1 MTLAAILPPTDDFVV
16 SYRTHVTRMPVAPD
30 YQRTLNRAAQKFL
43 SDHPDLNEWMTRPVE
58 ARLTELARRPDTWPV
73 IAFAMLSGR
82 CRADLDF
89 LIAKR
94 FGHSAGRTVA
104 VLYPTDVARLHE
116 AARRLG
122 RSDAAFKELLGRT
135 IPLVI
140 AAFGVPVSEV
150 DAEQLDDLLEFV
162 AKTQR
167 LSEPMRRSTRGR
179 LFGLRQLL
187 FEAGMLDSPPPR
199 RRSGGPATREQRMQ
213 VVAAPALRRSLVAY
227 IEARSAVVRPKT
239 LDKLTSALGIFGE
252 FLTERFPEVTSLR
265 KLERR
270 HIEAYLAWTAT
281 RACRGSH
288 DRSKTVGPFVPAH
301 AAITLR
307 NFLDDITAW
316 GWAEAP
322 RRRLV
327 FATDIPRQPAML
339 PRALAP
345 DVDRAL
351 MTAVGDLADPFA
363 RAAITILRHTGLRR
377 GELLDL
383 ELDCLMDFGLSGT
396 WLRVPIGKLND
407 ERAVPLDES
416 ALDAFAE
423 WLAHR
428 SAQRALPH
436 PRDGRLCD
444 FVFVERGRRIG
455 PGRIQQGLAHAV
467 EAAGLLGADGRPL
480 HVVAHQLRHTWATEL
495 VNAGM
500 SLQALMTLLGHRSP
514 EMTVRYARLASPT
527 LRAAYD
533 EAVGKVARRI
543 PVAPAGRRVVPDRV
557 NWLASE
563 MLKTRVAHGYC
574 ARELAAEACPYAN
587 VCETCPNFVTTPE
600 FVPAIENQL
609 ADVRALRDD
618 ADRRGWSAEVRRHER
633 VIGSLEA
640 HLRRLRTT

>member
-288 DRSKTVGPFVPAH
+288 D
-301 AAITLR
+301 
-307 NFLDDITAW
+307 
-316 GWAEAP
+316 P
-322 RRRLV
+322 RRRSARSSPLTPPSRCETSSTTSPPGAGRKLPGAGWCSPPTSLV
-327 FATDIPRQPAML
+327 NPPCC
-339 PRALAP
+339 RALWRPTWTAP
-345 DVDRAL
+345 
-351 MTAVGDLADPFA
+351 
-363 RAAITILRHTGLRR
+363 
-377 GELLDL
+377 
-383 ELDCLMDFGLSGT
+383 S
-396 WLRVPIGKLND
+396 
-407 ERAVPLDES
+407 
-416 ALDAFAE
+416 
-423 WLAHR
+423 
-428 SAQRALPH
+428 
-436 PRDGRLCD
+436 
-444 FVFVERGRRIG
+444 
-455 PGRIQQGLAHAV
+455 
-467 EAAGLLGADGRPL
+467 
-480 HVVAHQLRHTWATEL
+480 
-495 VNAGM
+495 
-500 SLQALMTLLGHRSP
+500 
-514 EMTVRYARLASPT
+514 
-527 LRAAYD
+527 
-533 EAVGKVARRI
+533 
-543 PVAPAGRRVVPDRV
+543 
-557 NWLASE
+557 
-563 MLKTRVAHGYC
+563 
-574 ARELAAEACPYAN
+574 
-587 VCETCPNFVTTPE
+587 
-600 FVPAIENQL
+600 
-609 ADVRALRDD
+609 
-618 ADRRGWSAEVRRHER
+618 
-633 VIGSLEA
+633 
-640 HLRRLRTT
+640 